1 MKIVQ
6 KKLDSNIIQPFYEYL
21 PYFHKALF
29 LDIETTGF
37 HRERDSIFLLG
48 LIEVKD
54 ESYFFTQ
61 YFCEKESDEYEL
73 LFRFNEL
80 LRDYDVL
87 FHFNGNNFDL
97 PFLLKRMSLYRISER
112 ITQLQSYDFLKA
124 IRPLK
129 KILNTDNLKLSSLE
143 KIAGFDRHDPFQGG
157 DLILLYKAFLEGDDQ
172 VLPSILLHNEEDLY
186 GLLYLLVFVPI
197 LQCLSPLPNSTKP
210 NMLSDTPKIHSIE
223 TSMIEAELS
232 FSSPFPVYTF
242 SRKEEEFSIQ
252 VSSQG
257 IVLHLPL
264 YYGELKYFFED
275 YSNYYYLPL
284 EDYAIHHSL
293 ATFVD
298 KRNRKKASKETAYI
312 RKEGTFIRYPLLAF
326 RQDKPALPL
335 FRQSQK
341 DSFVYFLKE
350 DFLQLKAFFQQKM
363 LTDLAIFLIKE
374 SKIG

>member
-1 MKIVQ
+1 MKIIQ
-6 KKLDSNIIQPFYEYL
+6 KKLDSNFIQPFHAYL
-21 PYFHKALF
+21 PYFHRGLF

-37 HRERDSIFLLG
+37 HRERDFIFLLG

-61 YFCEKESDEYEL
+61 YLCEKESDEYEL

-80 LRDYDVL
+80 LNSYDVL

-97 PFLLKRMSLYRISER
+97 PFLLKRMSLYRINER
-112 ITQLQSYDFLKA
+112 ITQLHSYDFFQT

-143 KIAGFDRHDPFQGG
+143 KIAGYDRHDPFQGN
-157 DLILLYKAFLEGDDQ
+157 DLILLYKSFLEGDVQ
-172 VLPSILLHNEEDLY
+172 VLPAILLHNEEDLY

-197 LQCLSPLPNSTKP
+197 LQCLSPLPNALNRSIL
-210 NMLSDTPKIHSIE
+210 NYTPILRSVE
-223 TSMIEAELS
+223 TSFIEIELS
-232 FSSPFPVYTF
+232 FNSIFPSFTF
-242 SRKEEEFSIQ
+242 SRKEEAFSLQ
-252 VSSQG
+252 VSNQG
-257 IVLHLPL
+257 IVLQIPIFC
-264 YYGELKYFFED
+264 GELKYFFED

-312 RKEGTFIRYPLLAF
+312 KKEGTFIRYPLLAF
-326 RQDKPALPL
+326 RQDKPALSL
-335 FRQSQK
+335 FKQSQK
-341 DSFVYFLKE
+341 DSYVYFLQE
-350 DFLQLKAFFQQKM
+350 DFLQLNALSQHKM
-363 LTDLAIFLIKE
+363 LTDLAVFLIKE